1 MLIEVFKSG
10 SHTDSNGVKTTYSL
24 EQINQIVNLYNQ
36 FIAEH
41 PNDLAPLVKGH
52 PQNDAPA
59 YGWVKRLVKKNSTI
73 FADIEDIDANL
84 IEDIKKKKFK
94 NFSIALYPNLLLR
107 HIGILGAI
115 PPAVKGLNKN
125 GIAYFHND
133 MEYNEY
139 SHSIEKKSDA
149 KNHNETNSTETN
161 STETNSAEINSTE
174 SSSDKTYTSAETQTL
189 TDIST
194 YIAEIQKLKETN
206 ALLINK
212 LHSLEKQSFLSSIQT
227 FAESICSSP
236 TSPIILSQKDVLIDI
251 LEHCYD
257 ADKKNIDSNNIEN
270 YSFTYS
276 ENQNGLT
283 AKIKK
288 FVSTLSSD
296 SKELCSP
303 LELKEYSDNNA
314 FEEFDN
320 PNVKLDLEK
329 NELHK
334 KILNYIALHPNMSY
348 SDALNNVILQ
358 I

>member
-24 EQINQIVNLYNQ
+24 EQINQIVNSYNQ
-36 FIAEH
+36 FVAEH

-52 PQNDAPA
+52 PKNDAPA

-73 FADIEDIDANL
+73 FADIEDIDATL

-94 NFSIALYPNLLLR
+94 NFSVALYPDLLLR
-107 HIGILGAI
+107 HIGILGAV

-133 MEYNEY
+133 LEYNEY
-139 SHSIEKKSDA
+139 RHCVERKSDA
-149 KNHNETNSTETN
+149 KSPNETISKETISTEN
-161 STETNSAEINSTE
+161 
-174 SSSDKTYTSAETQTL
+174 SSDKTYTAIEIDALTDVSASISAENN
-189 TDIST
+189 
-194 YIAEIQKLKETN
+194 EIQKLKDIN

-236 TSPIILSQKDVLIDI
+236 NSPVALSQKDVLIDI

-257 ADKKNIDSNNIEN
+257 VDKNNISINDIEN
-270 YSFTYS
+270 YSFAYS

-288 FVSTLSSD
+288 FVSNLSTNN
-296 SKELCSP
+296 KELCSP
-303 LELKEYSDNNA
+303 LELKEYSNDNA
-314 FEEFDN
+314 FEEFIH
-320 PNVKLDLEK
+320 PNAKLDLEK

-334 KILNYIALHPNMSY
+334 KILNYIASHPDMSY
-348 SDALNNVILQ
+348 SDALNNVVFQ
-358 I
+358 T